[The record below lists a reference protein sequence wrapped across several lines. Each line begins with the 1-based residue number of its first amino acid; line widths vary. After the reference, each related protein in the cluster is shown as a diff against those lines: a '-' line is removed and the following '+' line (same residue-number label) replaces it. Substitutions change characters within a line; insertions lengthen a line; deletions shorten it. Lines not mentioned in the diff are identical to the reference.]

1 MLTSNE
7 TMQFAVI
14 GCGTIAQ
21 VMHLPYLAELPEASI
36 HALVDP
42 AENRV
47 EELGERY
54 NVPHRYQTVDELL
67 TSASDQIDAAIVL
80 TPAHTHADVVV
91 KTLNAD
97 IHTLVEKPL
106 AVTLEDANRM
116 IETANASDAVS
127 MVAYMKRF
135 DPAYEQAHEHLKA
148 FDNVD
153 VVTSYDVDPDH
164 GRIIREV
171 YNIVDADLSNGFV
184 EESAT
189 ERRNQIARAID
200 TDDDELI
207 NAYDFQLDHV
217 CHDINA
223 LRGLF
228 GKVTNVSH
236 VDVFSDGRYAT
247 AHLEYENDVR
257 CVLETGD
264 SDRKWFEQFIRVDG
278 PEEMLKLDFS
288 NPFIRNTPTDLR
300 LKRGVKDLED
310 TAHTPSYDEPFKRE
324 LEHFL
329 ECVRSDNSVRTPFDE
344 ARDDLRVIIDLFK
357 TYQQTELE
365 STHAH

>member
-1 MLTSNE
+1 MR
-7 TMQFAVI
+7 FGVI

-21 VMHLPYLAELPEASI
+21 VMHLPYLAELPETTI

-67 TSASDQIDAAIVL
+67 TNASDQVDAVIVL
-80 TPAHTHADVVV
+80 TPAHAHADAVV
-91 KTLNAD
+91 KTLEAE

-106 AVTLEDANRM
+106 AATLEDANRM
-116 IETANASDAVS
+116 IEAANASDAVS

-135 DPAYEQAHEHLKA
+135 DPAYEQAHERLKA
-148 FDNVD
+148 FDDVD
-153 VVTSYDVDPDH
+153 VVTAYDVDPDH
-164 GRIIREV
+164 GRIIHEV
-171 YNIVDADLSNGFV
+171 YNIVGADLPDGFV
-184 EESAT
+184 EESVT
-189 ERRNQIARAID
+189 ERRNQIAQAIG
-200 TDDDELI
+200 TDGDELI
-207 NAYDFQLDHV
+207 DAYDFQLDHV

-228 GKVTNVSH
+228 GEVTDISH
-236 VDVFSDGRYAT
+236 VDIFSEGRYAI
-247 AHLEYENDVR
+247 AHLEYENNVR

-278 PEEMLKLDFS
+278 PEGMLKLDFS
-288 NPFIRNTPTDLR
+288 NPFIQNTPTELR
-300 LKRGVKDLED
+300 LKRGVEELED
-310 TAHTPSYDEPFKRE
+310 TTLTPSYDEPFKQE

-329 ECVRSDNSVRTPFDE
+329 ECSQSGDPVRTPFEE
-344 ARDDLRVIIDLFK
+344 ARDDLRVIINLFD

-365 STHAH
+365 SRHAH